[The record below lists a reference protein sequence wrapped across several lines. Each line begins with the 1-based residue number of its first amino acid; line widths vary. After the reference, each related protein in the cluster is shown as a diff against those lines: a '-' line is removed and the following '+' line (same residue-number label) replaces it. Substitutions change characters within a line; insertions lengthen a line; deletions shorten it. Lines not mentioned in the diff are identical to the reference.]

1 MKLNKEQKGEIEYL
15 FETGFR
21 PARIVR
27 HPQYNHIYF
36 FHQMMLIN
44 EINICIM
51 KKQRKEGEK
60 RKKIKM
66 RGRGKKQRRRDTS
79 KYTSGPP
86 TSQS

>member
-1 MKLNKEQKGEIEYL
+1 MKLNKEQKGDIEYL

-27 HPQYNHIYF
+27 HPPYNHIYF

-51 KKQRKEGEK
+51 KKQENNKKKE
-60 RKKIKM
+60 RN
-66 RGRGKKQRRRDTS
+66 
-79 KYTSGPP
+79 
-86 TSQS
+86 